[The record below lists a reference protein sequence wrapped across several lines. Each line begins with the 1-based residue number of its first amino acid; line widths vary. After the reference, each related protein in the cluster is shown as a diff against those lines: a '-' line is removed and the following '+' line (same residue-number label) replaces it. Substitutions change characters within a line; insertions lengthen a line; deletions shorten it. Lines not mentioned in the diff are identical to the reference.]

1 MSKDLSDNIADLSS
15 SVKGYVQARI
25 DLVKLS
31 LLKKISGFATYLF
44 SVLII
49 VLFSTLVLAFMA
61 AAFAVWYGE
70 TYNNYV
76 DGVLIA
82 AGCLF
87 VIGAVFILLR
97 RRIITSSVI
106 QNFSEIMFDEEGNS
120 NEGN

>member
-31 LLKKISGFATYLF
+31 LLKKILGFATYLF

>member
-70 TYNNYV
+70 TYSNYV